1 MFRCGARPVNTGN
14 VTAQDDTVSLSL
26 VGTENLPSSSQ
37 SIEDDDDPTAFDD
50 IRQVVIHD
58 HIDLPISFRQCAGI
72 HHWFCG
78 EKGGNETR
86 L

>member
-26 VGTENLPSSSQ
+26 VGTENLPSSSP
-37 SIEDDDDPTAFDD
+37 SVEDDDDPTAFDD

-58 HIDLPISFRQCAGI
+58 HNDLPTSFGYLTDNALVYISGFVV
-72 HHWFCG
+72 
-78 EKGGNETR
+78 KKV
-86 L
+86 